1 MLFTGAFVS
10 FSEDLFL
17 FETADFIVDN
27 VPDWEIDLNF
37 KTRYQRQFK
46 PN

>member
-17 FETADFIVDN
+17 FETADFIVFAIVFN
-27 VPDWEIDLNF
+27 LLLLIMCQIGKL
-37 KTRYQRQFK
+37 T
-46 PN
+46 